1 MDDVVSSLSSSSY
14 GRGHDHGGDVASGKV
29 LSRLVGGVGGEEEE
43 KGYAKRKKN
52 IKKKRACY
60 RYLRSCLSIGLGGAL
75 SRSRRASS
83 RQLSSI
89 HRYSRDC

>member
-29 LSRLVGGVGGEEEE
+29 LSRLEEWEEEEE

-52 IKKKRACY
+52 TKKKKACY
-60 RYLRSCLSIGLGGAL
+60 RYLHSCLSIGLGGAL
-75 SRSRRASS
+75 PRSRRASL